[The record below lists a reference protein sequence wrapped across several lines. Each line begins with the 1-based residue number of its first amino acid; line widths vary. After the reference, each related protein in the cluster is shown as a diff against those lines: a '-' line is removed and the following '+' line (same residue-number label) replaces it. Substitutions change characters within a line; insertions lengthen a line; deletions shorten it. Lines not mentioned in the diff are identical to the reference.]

1 MPMLNRREFLS
12 RAAWLAAASPSAALA
27 FAAPGFPRPFG
38 QDASGATST
47 VVGETAFGRIRG
59 VETGGIKIFKGVPY
73 GASTAGPNRFR
84 PAIDPQPWSGVR
96 DALDYGPSTPQTE
109 PSATARPSRIP
120 ESEDCL
126 VLNIWTPAL
135 NDGGK
140 RPVMF
145 WCHGG
150 GFRSGSA
157 SSRLYDGTNLSRRG
171 DVVVVS
177 INHRLNVLGFTHLDD
192 VAGRAFEGSGTAG
205 MTDIVHALEWVRAN
219 IERFGGDP
227 SNVTVFGQSGG
238 GRKVGT
244 LLAMPSA
251 KGLFHRA
258 IDESGPTIR
267 LVEREQATRMTVRL
281 LAELGIERSR
291 AASLQTVALDRL
303 MSAYFRASRG
313 MDREQLTAGF
323 APVVDGRAIPQHPFH
338 PAASAVSAGVPLIIG
353 ANRTEMTYQLSS
365 DAEAF
370 ALDEAGMQRRVRA
383 FLGERADAVTSVY
396 RRANPGASP
405 SDLFFLMISDF
416 NYCAPIMTIAER
428 RAALRAAP
436 VYAYYFRWETPVDGG
451 RLRTPHALEIPFVFD
466 NITVSP
472 GSTGGGAA
480 ALALSDKMSDAWIQF
495 ARTGTPDVP
504 KLPHWPRFDA
514 ADRWTM
520 VFDNTSRAEHDPL
533 GAVRET
539 MQQAMGL
546 SS

>member
-1 MPMLNRREFLS
+1 MPSISRREFLVRTS
-12 RAAWLAAASPSAALA
+12 WLAAAARSAAFAPAGA
-27 FAAPGFPRPFG
+27 FVRPIL
-38 QDASGATST
+38 QDGTAGRSA

-73 GASTAGPNRFR
+73 AASTAGANRFR
-84 PAIDPQPWSGVR
+84 PAIDPSPWTGIR
-96 DALDYGPSTPQTE
+96 DALEYGPSTPQTD
-109 PSATARPSRIP
+109 PSAATRSNRIP
-120 ESEDCL
+120 ESEECL

-135 NDGGK
+135 NDGRK

-157 SSRLYDGTNLSRRG
+157 SSRLYDGTNLARRG

-177 INHRLNVLGFTHLDD
+177 INHRLNVLGFTHLSD
-192 VAGRAFEGSGTAG
+192 VAGPSFEGSGAVG
-205 MTDIVHALEWVRAN
+205 MTDIVHALAWVRGN

-267 LVEREQATRMTVRL
+267 LVEREQATRMTLGL
-281 LAELGIERSR
+281 LAELGIDKSR
-291 AASLQTVALDRL
+291 AATLQTVPLDRL
-303 MSAYFRASRG
+303 MSAYFRATRG
-313 MDREQLTAGF
+313 MDREQLTSGF
-323 APVVDGRAIPQHPFH
+323 APVVDGAAIPQHPFH
-338 PAASAVSAGVPLIIG
+338 PAASAVSLGVPLIVG
-353 ANRTEMTYQLSS
+353 ANRTEMTYQLAS

-370 ALDEAGMQRRVRA
+370 NLDEAGMQRRVRA
-383 FLGERADAVTSVY
+383 FLGERADAVTTVY

-416 NYCAPIMTIAER
+416 NYCVPIVTIAER
-428 RAALRAAP
+428 RAALGAAP

-480 ALALSDKMSDAWIQF
+480 AVELSDKMSDAWIQF

-504 KLPHWPRFDA
+504 KLPHWPRFDD

-520 VFDNTSRAEHDPL
+520 VFDKTSRAERDPL
-533 GAVRET
+533 GAVRTT

-546 SS
+546 S